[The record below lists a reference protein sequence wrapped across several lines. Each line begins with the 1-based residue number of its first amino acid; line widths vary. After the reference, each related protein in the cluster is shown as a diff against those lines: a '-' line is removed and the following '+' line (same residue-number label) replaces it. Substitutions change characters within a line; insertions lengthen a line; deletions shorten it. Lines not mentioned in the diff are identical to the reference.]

1 MASRITYSVNGEF
14 GIEGIDLTKL
24 PAKLYSAVAKLKDYE
39 NTGLSPDEVERLKYD
54 GYERPRNVDKVRT
67 MDIEELAF
75 NLMCPYQFEEG
86 AKLPESCA
94 EKGGH
99 KGCNECVKEW
109 LEREAD

>member
-39 NTGLSPDEVERLKYD
+39 NTGLSPDEVDRLKYV
-54 GYERPRNVDKVRT
+54 GCGKPRNIDKVRA
-67 MDIEELAF
+67 MDAEELSIA
-75 NLMCPYQFEEG
+75 LMCPYQFTEG
-86 AKLPESCA
+86 ADIPDNCFRIVGKA
-94 EKGGH
+94 
-99 KGCNECVKEW
+99 GCYKCTKEW